1 MKLYEA
7 RKSGWGAISFLWI
20 VSCILIVPIFIIV
33 FRVFCY
39 KAEKITFYEDKVVY
53 EKGILNKKKK
63 SFGFAG
69 VFRVDV
75 NQSLFGRIFKYGD
88 VDIDFVGK
96 TDIATKYIKNPHKLE
111 AFLEARLVKRGHV
124 QTHMF

>member
-33 FRVFCY
+33 FRVFCF
-39 KAEKITFYEDKVVY
+39 KAEKITFYEDKIVY
-53 EKGILNKKKK
+53 EKGILNKQKK
-63 SFGFAG
+63 SFAFAG
-69 VFRVDV
+69 VFSVDV
-75 NQSLFGRIFKYGD
+75 NQSLFGRMFKYGD
-88 VDIDFVGK
+88 VNIDFVGK
-96 TDIATKYIKNPHKLE
+96 TDIKTNYIKNPRELE
-111 AFLEARLVKRGHV
+111 AFLEARLVKRQQV